1 MIFMKRTDFSA
12 PVCLSHNEYR
22 ISQSPCAEKVQGVYF
37 VMETKRMIIFQ
48 NVSKFI
54 LTDVSFCVPKGRIV
68 GVIGASGAGKT
79 TLLKLVCGL
88 LEAAEGEVYCLGR
101 NPVASGKLV
110 RRRMASL
117 FADIPV
123 FQQDNT
129 INTSFEELRLIYGMG
144 REEYAERYGLLGE
157 KLGFRPYE
165 NTAVRNLSLGERR
178 RAELGTLFLRAADL
192 LVLDE
197 PGIGLDRNAKAALG
211 ELLRE
216 RKEAGATIL
225 ISSHDMEEISGLC
238 ERILLL
244 DEGRLIFYGEK
255 DMLLKKYAPM
265 DVCELEFDPKGR
277 IPGFED
283 LPLYRYELEK
293 NHLTVSYNANLIS
306 AAEILSHAAA
316 QTEVLSVKIRK
327 GSLLD
332 TVKNVAAS
340 GAEQLR
346 ES

>member
-1 MIFMKRTDFSA
+1 M
-12 PVCLSHNEYR
+12 V
-22 ISQSPCAEKVQGVYF
+22 
-37 VMETKRMIIFQ
+37 IFQ

-68 GVIGASGAGKT
+68 GIIGASGAGKT

-88 LEAAEGEVYCLGR
+88 LEAAEGEVYCFGQD
-101 NPVASGKLV
+101 PVASRKLV
-110 RRRMASL
+110 GRKIAAL

-123 FQQDNT
+123 FQKDYT
-129 INTSFEELRLIYGMG
+129 IRQSFEELRLIYGMG
-144 REEYAERYGLLGE
+144 REDYSERYEQLGE
-157 KLGFRPYE
+157 KLGFQSYE
-165 NTAVRNLSLGERR
+165 NAAVRSLSLGERR
-178 RAELGTLFLRAADL
+178 RAELGTLFLRTPEL

-197 PGIGLDRNAKAALG
+197 PGIGLDQSAREALR
-211 ELLRE
+211 ELLRT

-225 ISSHDMEEISGLC
+225 ISSHDMGEISGLC

-244 DEGRLIFYGEK
+244 EAGRLMFYGEK

-265 DVCELEFDPKGR
+265 DVCELEFDPRGR
-277 IPGFED
+277 IPDFED

-306 AAEILSHAAA
+306 AAEILSHVTAR
-316 QTEVLSVKIRK
+316 TKVLSVKIRK
-327 GSLLD
+327 GNLLD
-332 TVKNVAAS
+332 TVKNVTAYAAKWTD
-340 GAEQLR
+340 